1 MRLIILTTCTKMNE
15 KKDVHNNSN
24 NTNNKQKRKIAQ
36 TTLDIIKI
44 FLLRI
49 ISSMQNTKKKNET
62 NE

>member
-15 KKDVHNNSN
+15 KKDVHKNSN

-49 ISSMQNTKKKNET
+49 ISSMQNTKKKT
-62 NE
+62 K